1 MKHAGVAGYPI
12 EHSLSP
18 IIHKAGYEA
27 LGLNWNYEK
36 YLLKEDELE
45 NFVNNRD
52 KDFVGLSLTMP
63 LKEKALEISDVIT
76 DLAKMVRS
84 ANTLIFKDGKIYS
97 GNTDVYGIVH
107 ALKTNRKLD
116 LSNPA
121 VIGSGATARSA
132 IYALKNLGAQNVMLC
147 ARNSLTV
154 QEVSDIAIKVGIRSQ
169 IINWEDLAKAMNA
182 STLISTLPSKAM
194 DKFAA
199 LGPEIPG
206 TLLDIAYDPWPSKV
220 ALEWIFRR
228 GFVVS
233 GLEMLLHQACMQF
246 ELMTGLKA
254 PIAQMRQALFKN

>member
-18 IIHKAGYEA
+18 IIHKAGYKA
-27 LGLNWNYEK
+27 LGLDWNYEK
-36 YLLKEDELE
+36 YLLKEEELST
-45 NFVNNRD
+45 FVSNRD
-52 KDFVGLSLTMP
+52 KDLVGLSLTMP
-63 LKEKALEISDVIT
+63 LKEKAIEVSDVVT
-76 DLAKMVRS
+76 DLAKRTNS
-84 ANTLIFKDGKIYS
+84 ANTLIFKDGKVYS
-97 GNTDVYGIVH
+97 GNTDVYGIVQ
-107 ALKTNRKLD
+107 ALKTNKKLD

-121 VIGSGATARSA
+121 IIGSGATARSA
-132 IYALKNLGAQNVMLC
+132 VMALNNLGAKSVMVCSRNESTVIQVNDL
-147 ARNSLTV
+147 ANSLGITS
-154 QEVSDIAIKVGIRSQ
+154 EIIKW
-169 IINWEDLAKAMNA
+169 NDLAKAMNA
-182 STLISTLPSKAM
+182 STLISTLPSQAM

-199 LGPEIPG
+199 LGPENPG

-254 PIAQMRQALFKN
+254 PISQMRQALFKN

>member
-18 IIHKAGYEA
+18 LIHKAGYKA
-27 LGLNWNYEK
+27 LGLDWNYEK
-36 YLLKEDELE
+36 YLLKEDELF

-52 KDFVGLSLTMP
+52 KNLVGLSLTMP
-63 LKEKALEISDVIT
+63 LKEKAIEISDVVT
-76 DLAKMVRS
+76 ELAKKAKS

-97 GNTDVYGIVH
+97 GNTDIYGIVQ
-107 ALKTNRKLD
+107 ALKTNKKLD

-121 VIGSGATARSA
+121 IIGSGATARSA
-132 IYALKNLGAQNVMLC
+132 VLALKNLQAKSVMVC
-147 ARNSLTV
+147 ARNESTLTEISDLANSLEITC
-154 QEVSDIAIKVGIRSQ
+154 Q
-169 IINWEDLAKAMNA
+169 IINWNDLAKAMNA
-182 STLISTLPSKAM
+182 STLISTLPSQAM

-199 LGPEIPG
+199 LGPENPG

-220 ALEWIFRR
+220 AMEWIFRR

-246 ELMTGLKA
+246 ELMTGFKA
-254 PIAQMRQALFKN
+254 PITQMRQALFKN

>member
-18 IIHKAGYEA
+18 LIHKAGYLA
-27 LGLNWNYEK
+27 LGLDWNYEK
-36 YLLKEDELE
+36 YLLKEDELS

-52 KDFVGLSLTMP
+52 KDLVGLSLTMP
-63 LKEKALEISDVIT
+63 LKEKAIQVSDVVT
-76 DLAKMVRS
+76 EMAQKVNS

-97 GNTDVYGIVH
+97 GNTDIYGIVQ
-107 ALKTNRKLD
+107 ALKTNKKLD

-121 VIGSGATARSA
+121 IIGSGATARSS
-132 IYALKNLGAQNVMLC
+132 IMALKNLGAKNVMIC
-147 ARNSLTV
+147 ARNDSTSIQVNDLANSLGL
-154 QEVSDIAIKVGIRSQ
+154 KSQ
-169 IINWEDLAKAMNA
+169 IINWSDLAKAMNA
-182 STLISTLPSKAM
+182 STLISTLPSQAL

-199 LGPEIPG
+199 LGPENPG

-254 PIAQMRQALFKN
+254 PITQMRQALFKN